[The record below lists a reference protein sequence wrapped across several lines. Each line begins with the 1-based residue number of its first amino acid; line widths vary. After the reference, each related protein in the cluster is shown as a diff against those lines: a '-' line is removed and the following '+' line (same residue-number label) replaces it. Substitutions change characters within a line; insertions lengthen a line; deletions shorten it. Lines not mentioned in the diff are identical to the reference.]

1 MACAICD
8 DTGWKTVDV
17 DGVPRVERCD
27 CWHQR
32 LYDSLLKEAR
42 IPRRYAHCEFSNFDL
57 HTDSQR
63 EAHKKAAALVDKF
76 PVNSD
81 RGLLFFGDHGV
92 GKTHLAA
99 ALLKELIR
107 RKGARAVFFES
118 RELLKIVRDTYS
130 NDSQITELEALK
142 PALEAEVLVLDDLGA
157 EKKSEWVSE
166 TLGLIVNTRYSEKR
180 VTIITT
186 NLADVD
192 NTEPTSFAFQLGLR
206 IRSRLLEMCDWIR
219 IEGVDTREVGPQ
231 PTHEQIARWQQTSPG
246 SPKNRPKGS
255 LPSRTAGQAR
265 ASLKPR
271 ASDSQSSDLKWPG
284 GRAGSR

>member
-1 MACAICD
+1 MRVPRSLTRKFAPCIRRVAGVATRFVTACTFCFHHSFSFVRSLRTCASALPSRVACAICD

-107 RKGARAVFFES
+107 RK
-118 RELLKIVRDTYS
+118 
-130 NDSQITELEALK
+130 
-142 PALEAEVLVLDDLGA
+142 
-157 EKKSEWVSE
+157 
-166 TLGLIVNTRYSEKR
+166 
-180 VTIITT
+180 
-186 NLADVD
+186 
-192 NTEPTSFAFQLGLR
+192 
-206 IRSRLLEMCDWIR
+206 
-219 IEGVDTREVGPQ
+219 
-231 PTHEQIARWQQTSPG
+231 
-246 SPKNRPKGS
+246 
-255 LPSRTAGQAR
+255 
-265 ASLKPR
+265 
-271 ASDSQSSDLKWPG
+271 
-284 GRAGSR
+284 